1 MYRSKSA
8 TDEVGPLETLELP
21 RSGPMRW
28 LWNPGSRR
36 HKALFD
42 LADGLQRLA
51 EKLSENVAGPESRS
65 DFPDVLQLTEPYL
78 ALLNLAS
85 DEVDRSSAGFVQFGI
100 IQSAWPDREDLLFLS
115 RWHAVESSAA

>member
-1 MYRSKSA
+1 
-8 TDEVGPLETLELP
+8 
-21 RSGPMRW
+21 
-28 LWNPGSRR
+28 
-36 HKALFD
+36 
-42 LADGLQRLA
+42 
-51 EKLSENVAGPESRS
+51 VAGPESRS

-100 IQSAWPDREDLLFLS
+100 IQSAWPDREDLVFLS